1 MKFKN
6 LLLFI
11 FSLFVCGSAF
21 SQDPAKTKQI
31 LYKIPADKV
40 KPIGCSPES
49 KILPRIILPV
59 SSSDSV
65 IRKEAI
71 VVQPSDA
78 AVSKDEIGTKK
89 EKK

>member
-1 MKFKN
+1 
-6 LLLFI
+6 
-11 FSLFVCGSAF
+11 
-21 SQDPAKTKQI
+21 
-31 LYKIPADKV
+31 V

-65 IRKEAI
+65 IRKETI